1 MVKTNETN
9 LKEVE
14 LEKEA
19 PIDTAKLPVLEEMMR
34 VGLFLG
40 HRKSKTHPRMKPYIH
55 TTRNAMEI
63 IDMDMT
69 LDALNKALEFI
80 KSKVAK
86 GGVVMMVG
94 TTPVAKEAVKEYAEK
109 LSLPYVVERWLG
121 GTLTNFKTLSKRVA
135 YFKKLKDDKASGKLE
150 KYTKKERLDI
160 DREIAKLHKNFSGT
174 ENMDVLPQAM
184 FVVDATH
191 NMIAVKEGKKM
202 GIPVIAMMNTDLN
215 PEIVEFP
222 IPCNDRTKEGIRWI
236 LERLTAA
243 VTEGKSA
250 IPEVKEVSAEGG
262 SASGGKSAPKN

>member
-9 LKEVE
+9 VKELEV
-14 LEKEA
+14 EKEA

-40 HRKSKTHPRMKPYIH
+40 HRKSKTHPRMRPYIH

-63 IDMDMT
+63 IDMVMT
-69 LDALNKALEFI
+69 LESLDTALEFI

-86 GGVVMMVG
+86 GGSIMMVG

-109 LSLPYVVERWLG
+109 LNFPYVVERWLG

-135 YFKKLKDDKASGKLE
+135 YFKKLKDDKATGKLD

-160 DREIAKLHKNFSGT
+160 DREIAKLHTNFNGT
-174 ENMDVLPQAM
+174 ENMEILPQAM

-215 PEIVEFP
+215 PEIVEYP
-222 IPCNDRTKEGIRWI
+222 IPCNDRTKEGIKWI
-236 LERLTAA
+236 LEKLA
-243 VTEGKSA
+243 VAVMEAKSA
-250 IPEVKEVSAEGG
+250 IPEVK
-262 SASGGKSAPKN
+262 SAPKN

>member
-9 LKEVE
+9 VKELEV
-14 LEKEA
+14 EKEA

-40 HRKSKTHPRMKPYIH
+40 HRKSKTHPRMRPYIH

-63 IDMDMT
+63 IDMVMT
-69 LDALNKALEFI
+69 LESLDKALEFI
-80 KSKVAK
+80 KSKITK
-86 GGVVMMVG
+86 GGSVMLVG
-94 TTPVAKEAVKEYAEK
+94 TTPVAKEIVKEYAEK
-109 LSLPYVVERWLG
+109 MNFPYVVERWLG

-135 YFKKLKDDKASGKLE
+135 YFKKLKDDKASGKLD

-160 DREIAKLHKNFSGT
+160 DREIAKLHTNFSGT

-215 PEIVEFP
+215 PEIVEYA

-236 LERLTAA
+236 MEKLA
-243 VTEGKSA
+243 VAVADAKSA
-250 IPEVKEVSAEGG
+250 VPEVKSVS
-262 SASGGKSAPKN
+262 KN